1 MNKKGLN
8 SDFSVLLK
16 WFCEN
21 ALITSHS
28 VKGWTEFS
36 KLTFVCSEG
45 RGIIRH
51 TSRCFPKT
59 DPRGFPRSLEFQ
71 PTDVFLAPVYILSQ
85 YSWVFSIEVREMLP
99 ILPNVFRISF
109 SETTLCLALLSLLSM
124 PFKYTPPRQDCI
136 AGRPVDGPQFSIW
149 QLLLGLSYQLL
160 PLTARG
166 SPSDCMCPFLV
177 CKE

>member
-1 MNKKGLN
+1 M
-8 SDFSVLLK
+8 
-16 WFCEN
+16 
-21 ALITSHS
+21 
-28 VKGWTEFS
+28 KGWTEFL

-51 TSRCFPKT
+51 SSRCFPKT

-71 PTDVFLAPVYILSQ
+71 PTDVFLASVCILSQ

-124 PFKYTPPRQDCI
+124 PFKCTPLKQDCI
-136 AGRPVDGPQFSIW
+136 ARQASGFRPQFSIW
-149 QLLLGLSYQLL
+149 LLLLGLSYQLL
-160 PLTARG
+160 PVTAPC

-177 CKE
+177 CKEQNAFPNLLLNWGPQHHSQVLA